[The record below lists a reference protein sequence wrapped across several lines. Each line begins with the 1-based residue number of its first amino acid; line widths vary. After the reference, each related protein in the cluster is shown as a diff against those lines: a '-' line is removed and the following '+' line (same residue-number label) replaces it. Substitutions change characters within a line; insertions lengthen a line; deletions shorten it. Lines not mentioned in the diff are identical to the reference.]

1 MAGRWRSISADMNMT
16 GGVSK
21 PENAIFQQ
29 KKNSLKI
36 LGGCTI
42 LLPRALSRNRNF
54 HNQKTQ
60 VEYN

>member
-29 KKNSLKI
+29 KK
-36 LGGCTI
+36 T
-42 LLPRALSRNRNF
+42 
-54 HNQKTQ
+54 
-60 VEYN
+60 V